1 MKKHNYFVKLAAL
14 ALALV
19 LTLSLT
25 ACGGN
30 SSTASDGDG
39 DTQPVIK
46 IGVPNDTT
54 NEARAL
60 LLLQENGIIKLA
72 DGAGITATKNDI
84 VENPYNVE
92 IVEAEAAQLPNQ
104 LQDYDYAVINSNYAI
119 SAGLNPV
126 NDSLLIE
133 GSASAYANI
142 LAVKAGNENEPK
154 ILALK
159 AALESQQ
166 VVDYIN
172 ETYNGSVVSVVE
184 NPTDGY
190 DASVDYDALKGE
202 TISVAASPTPHAEIL
217 EVAKEILAAKD
228 ITLDIQVY
236 NDYVV
241 PNTVVDDG
249 TVDANYFQHLPYLE
263 DFNAQNGTHIVS
275 IAAIHV
281 EPMGVYGGKQT
292 TLDALTA
299 SAQ

>member
-1 MKKHNYFVKLAAL
+1 MKHNTLTKIITL
-14 ALALV
+14 ALAAV
-19 LTLSLT
+19 LALSLA
-25 ACGGN
+25 ACGSKTN
-30 SSTASDGDG
+30 TDGD
-39 DTQPVIK
+39 QPAATIK

-60 LLLQENGIIKLA
+60 LLLQENGIIKLK

-92 IVEAEAAQLPNQ
+92 IVEAEAAQLPN
-104 LQDYDYAVINSNYAI
+104 LLPDVDYAVINSNYAI
-119 SAGLNPV
+119 NAGLNPV

-142 LAVKAGNENEPK
+142 LTVKEGNETSPK
-154 ILALK
+154 ALALK
-159 AALESQQ
+159 AALESKQ
-166 VVDYIN
+166 VADFIAERYA
-172 ETYNGSVVSVVE
+172 GSVVSVVE

-281 EPMGVYGGKQT
+281 EPMGLYGGKQT

>member
-30 SSTASDGDG
+30 NTPAADGDG

-92 IVEAEAAQLPNQ
+92 IVEAEAAQLPNM
-104 LQDYDYAVINSNYAI
+104 LPDLDYAVINSNYAI
-119 SAGLNPV
+119 NAGLNPV

-142 LAVKAGNENEPK
+142 LTVKEGNETSPK
-154 ILALK
+154 ALALK
-159 AALESQQ
+159 AALESKQ
-166 VVDYIN
+166 VADFIAEKYA
-172 ETYNGSVVSVVE
+172 GSVVSVVE

-202 TISVAASPTPHAEIL
+202 TITVAASPTPHAEIL

-228 ITLDIQVY
+228 ITLDIQTY

-275 IAAIHV
+275 ISAVHV
-281 EPMGVYGGKQT
+281 EPMGLYGGKQT
-292 TLDALTA
+292 TLDAVSA
-299 SAQ
+299 SK